1 MVVVENEEERKEI
14 TKMTASLIARKKR
27 FWLDGKKIGGRW
39 KTHEG
44 TKDPSYT
51 PWGSVKCNCV
61 GNCIRSGPDM
71 MWYMEKCGAKKHF
84 NTDYTF
90 NPLCKKPFSQGK

>member
-90 NPLCKKPFSQGK
+90 NPLCKKLFSQG